1 MKAALCFLLVFSVFS
16 CKVEHQKMRDQKTIV
31 CTTSIIADCI
41 QTCVD
46 SSFHVVSLMG
56 PGVDPHAY
64 NPRPSDI
71 FALNNASVIVYN
83 GFHLEGKMA
92 ELFERLS
99 TRKKVVAISTYFPSN
114 LKIKTDQ
121 ISAIDP
127 HIWFD
132 PKAWLDGVEGALK
145 QIGTVY
151 PSNRKAFF
159 IRFEKYK
166 TKVLLEYERLKL
178 EINSIPKSQRVLI
191 TSHDAFHYFG
201 RAFGIQV
208 RALQGIST
216 TQEPGVKD
224 VIDLVDF
231 IVQNNI
237 KALFVEHSVSP
248 KAIQTVI
255 ESCERKNH
263 HVVIG
268 GTLYSDALGEKQQLG
283 GSYLGMLQHNTRTII
298 RGLK

>member
-1 MKAALCFLLVFSVFS
+1 MKLFLSFFIFLCVYS
-16 CKVEHQKMRDQKTIV
+16 CKVENKKLHDQKIIV
-31 CTTSIIADCI
+31 CTTSIIANCI

-46 SSFHVVSLMG
+46 SSFRVVSLMG

-92 ELFERLS
+92 ELFERLGN
-99 TRKKVVAISTYFPSN
+99 RKKVIAVSNYLPSD
-114 LKIKTDQ
+114 LQIKTDQ

-132 PKAWLDGVEGALK
+132 PKAWLTGVEGAIN
-145 QIGTVY
+145 QIATTY
-151 PSNRKAFF
+151 PQNKKD
-159 IRFEKYK
+159 IQLRFKNFQR
-166 TKVLLEYERLKL
+166 KVLQECEQLRLEVS
-178 EINSIPKSQRVLI
+178 SIPPSQRVLI
-191 TSHDAFHYFG
+191 TSHDAFHYYG
-201 RAFGIQV
+201 RAFGIRV

-231 IVQNNI
+231 IVKNNI

-248 KAIQTVI
+248 KAIETVI
-255 ESCERKNH
+255 ESCERKGH
-263 HVVIG
+263 PVAIG
-268 GTLYSDALGEKQQLG
+268 GLLYSDALGEKNKLG
-283 GSYLGMLQHNTRTII
+283 GTYLGMLQHNTRTII